1 MEKFFIMS
9 YLIDIYSPLL
19 TERQSEV
26 LNMFYS
32 ENLSISEIAKVKNIS
47 RQGVYDMLKRGEK
60 IIYSYDSKLK
70 LFDKYRENLSKI
82 DKIEQILNKEK
93 LNSNELTK
101 LLSDIKENL

>member
-19 TERQSEV
+19 TNRQSEV

-32 ENLSISEIAKVKNIS
+32 ENLSISEIAKVINIS

-70 LFDKYRENLSKI
+70 LFEKYKENLSKI
-82 DKIEQILNKEK
+82 EEIEDILDKEK
-93 LNSNELTK
+93 ATSKKLTK